1 MTQYPNQWDV
11 LGLDFKPQD
20 KMIDYERFDK
30 RQNKKV
36 VTKYLGVPYR
46 LMWFITDQRQLIVA
60 GIATC
65 SYVIRTELVEHDTA
79 AGTAQFK
86 TYIRDV
92 LGNEAT
98 MYGSE
103 SVKDFGDYLE
113 KASTKSVG
121 RTLLML
127 GYGTLAANEL
137 DEGERIVDAPTPSK
151 ESKSSNGTAAKKETA
166 TVSNKPVANT
176 VPSDTNAVDFNLE
189 EKLRLLAERFGY
201 TLMDLNLYAT
211 SRGIS
216 WHRPSIIN
224 LIDALEDHEKAF
236 KVIAHFTKIPFET
249 FQDYVQKTGKTWN
262 IMYTFASNPR
272 RQDFYNAVY
281 PQNTTQQPL
290 SQSNIPAGSI

>member
-176 VPSDTNAVDFNLE
+176 NDVSSLNNEDLAT
-189 EKLRLLAERFGY
+189 KLKILATQFGY
-201 TLMDLNLYAT
+201 TIADLKMYVTGKQLL
-211 SRGIS
+211 
-216 WHRPSIIN
+216 WQRPTIID
-224 LIDALEDHEKAF
+224 LIAILEDHKNAF
-236 KVIAHFTKIPFET
+236 TIIAHFTKIPYVTFMTYGEENGKSWET
-249 FQDYVQKTGKTWN
+249 
-262 IMYTFASNPR
+262 MYTYASNAN
-272 RQDFYNAVY
+272 RQAFYTAINPKAS
-281 PQNTTQQPL
+281 TQQPL
-290 SQSNIPAGSI
+290 SQSNIPAGAI

>member
-11 LGLDFKPQD
+11 LGLDFNPKD
-20 KMIDYERFDK
+20 KMIKYERFDK

-36 VTKYLGVPYR
+36 ETDYLGVPHR
-46 LMWFITDQRQLIVA
+46 LMWFITDQRQLIVS

-137 DEGERIVDAPTPSK
+137 DEGERIVDAPVVSHKAKTTNDTAQNSK
-151 ESKSSNGTAAKKETA
+151 AVST
-166 TVSNKPVANT
+166 SNKPVANT
-176 VPSDTNAVDFNLE
+176 NDVSSLNNEDLAT
-189 EKLRLLAERFGY
+189 KLKILATQFGY
-201 TLMDLNLYAT
+201 TIADLKMYVTGKQLL
-211 SRGIS
+211 
-216 WHRPSIIN
+216 WQRPTIID
-224 LIDALEDHEKAF
+224 LIAILEDHKNAF
-236 KVIAHFTKIPFET
+236 TIIAHFTKIPYVAFMTYSEENGKSWET
-249 FQDYVQKTGKTWN
+249 
-262 IMYTFASNPR
+262 MYTYASNAN
-272 RQDFYNAVY
+272 RQAFYNAVY
-281 PQNTTQQPL
+281 PQNATQQPL
-290 SQSNIPAGSI
+290 SQATIPAGSI

>member
-1 MTQYPNQWDV
+1 MGITPRKVKGNVHGIDVDQLDFSGNIYTTVVSRIKIALQADPALIQSEKGGYHVVSSEIIPIGDRFAYRVIIEYPLHSGIYVHGSDFIDMKDNAGLAKAESSAYGRA
-11 LGLDFKPQD
+11 LGL
-20 KMIDYERFDK
+20 R
-30 RQNKKV
+30 
-36 VTKYLGVPYR
+36 
-46 LMWFITDQRQLIVA
+46 
-60 GIATC
+60 GIASDDGIASADEVERATIGNS
-65 SYVIRTELVEHDTA
+65 SY
-79 AGTAQFK
+79 
-86 TYIRDV
+86 
-92 LGNEAT
+92 
-98 MYGSE
+98 SE
-103 SVKDFGDYLE
+103 
-113 KASTKSVG
+113 TK
-121 RTLLML
+121 
-127 GYGTLAANEL
+127 
-137 DEGERIVDAPTPSK
+137 P
-151 ESKSSNGTAAKKETA
+151 SNGTAAKKETA

-176 VPSDTNAVDFNLE
+176 DTSDTNAVDFNLE

-290 SQSNIPAGSI
+290 SQSNIPAGAI